1 MVATATIS
9 VQAGA
14 GIATKLFGE
23 LPPASLTALRLL
35 FAALIMLIVGG
46 RGAGRTVAGLVQ
58 RRAWP
63 DAALAVAFGIV
74 LGFMNFSIYQ
84 AFARI
89 PLGIAVTIEFLGP
102 LLVSVTGVIAAGES
116 PARRAT
122 GLAWAALAAGGV
134 VCLAQGAVGHL
145 NPAGVA
151 WSVAAGAAW
160 AGYIIGSKA
169 AGQRLPGS
177 AGLVIAMCVAALA
190 VTGPG
195 VAAGGTRMFQPRFLA
210 AGAGIGLL
218 SSVIP
223 YWMDLETLRRV
234 PARLYSVWQSIQPA
248 VAALVGLVL
257 VGQRLA
263 PAEWAGVGCVV
274 AASAGAA
281 RTAVGPASPVVPA
294 NPVATANSDTGHEGD
309 R

>member
-1 MVATATIS
+1 MVATATVS

-35 FAALIMLIVGG
+35 SAALIMLIVGG
-46 RGAGRTVAGLVQ
+46 RGAARAVTGLVQ

-63 DAALAVAFGIV
+63 DVALATAFGIV

-89 PLGIAVTIEFLGP
+89 PLGVAVTIEFLGP
-102 LLVSVTGVIAAGES
+102 LLVSVTGVVTTSG
-116 PARRAT
+116 PATRRAT
-122 GLAWAALAAGGV
+122 GLVWAALAAAGV
-134 VCLAQGAVGHL
+134 VCLARGAVGHL
-145 NPAGVA
+145 NPVGVA
-151 WSVAAGAAW
+151 WSVAAAAAW

-195 VAAGGTRMFQPRFLA
+195 VAAGGARMFRPRFLA
-210 AGAGIGLL
+210 AGAGIGVL

-248 VAALVGLVL
+248 VAALIGLVL
-257 VGQRLA
+257 VGQRLSL
-263 PAEWAGVGCVV
+263 AEWAGVGCVV

-281 RTAVGPASPVVPA
+281 RTAVV
-294 NPVATANSDTGHEGD
+294 TANTDIAIEGD
-309 R
+309 QLA